1 METKRV
7 IELLNL
13 QSVDHELYSDKVG
26 VIFADGSFYPYEEL
40 PKPSEMLKKL
50 DGDDWADRH

>member
-1 METKRV
+1 MDTKRV

-26 VIFADGSFYPYEEL
+26 VIFNDGSFHPYDDL
-40 PKPSEMLKKL
+40 PKPSEILKKL
-50 DGDDWADRH
+50 DNDD

>member
-26 VIFADGSFYPYEEL
+26 VTFADGSFHPYEEL

-50 DGDDWADRH
+50 DGDD

>member
-1 METKRV
+1 MDTKRV

-26 VIFADGSFYPYEEL
+26 VTFDDGSFHPYDDL
-40 PKPSEMLKKL
+40 PKPSEILKKL
-50 DGDDWADRH
+50 DNDD